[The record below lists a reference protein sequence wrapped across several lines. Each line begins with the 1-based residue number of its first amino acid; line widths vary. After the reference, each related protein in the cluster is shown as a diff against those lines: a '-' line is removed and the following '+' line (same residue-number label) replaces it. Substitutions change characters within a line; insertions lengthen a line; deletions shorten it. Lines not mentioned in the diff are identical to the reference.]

1 MVNATNIEVSL
12 DRAKLNDAE
21 KLLEIQKI
29 CFTPHLERYQDFDMS
44 PAMVSLD
51 TIKWQI
57 ENENFYK
64 ILVNNYWVGSI
75 CLTKLDD
82 FGNYKL
88 HVINILPQYQ
98 GMGIGQTAIKQA
110 EELFPD
116 AITWSLETLQ
126 DMPGNRHVYEKL
138 GYIFTG
144 KTEKV
149 NDKLTL
155 VFYHKEIK
163 CL

>member
-1 MVNATNIEVSL
+1 MVNAVNIEISL
-12 DRAKLNDAE
+12 YRAKLNDAE

-64 ILVNNYWVGSI
+64 ILLNNNWIGSI
-75 CLTKLDD
+75 NLRKLDD

-98 GMGIGQTAIKQA
+98 GMGIGQTAIKLA
-110 EELFPD
+110 EELFPE
-116 AITWSLETLQ
+116 ARTWSLETLE

-144 KTEKV
+144 KTERV

-155 VFYHKEIK
+155 VFYHKDIK
-163 CL
+163 